1 MNLKNESEL
10 GDLYISYL
18 QNNKLLQ
25 TTFENYMK
33 IMYACPFGS

>member
-10 GDLYISYL
+10 RHIYIYIIYL

-25 TTFENYMK
+25 AIFENYL
-33 IMYACPFGS
+33 